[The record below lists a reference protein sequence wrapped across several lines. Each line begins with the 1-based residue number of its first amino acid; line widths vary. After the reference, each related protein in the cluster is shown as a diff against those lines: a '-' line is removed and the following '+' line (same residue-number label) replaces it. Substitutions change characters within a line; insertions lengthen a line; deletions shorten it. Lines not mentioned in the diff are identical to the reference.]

1 MNFGKLMMGALAVAT
16 AGLFAFNGIKGGTL
30 KGSVSPAEGAVNAW
44 ALSSTD
50 TLKAVVSGGMYE
62 IPNVK
67 PGVYKVIIEAKPP
80 YKNASKDNVSVSDNQ
95 STQVEEIKL
104 QQ

>member
-1 MNFGKLMMGALAVAT
+1 MKFGKFMMGALAVTT
-16 AGLFAFNGIKGGTL
+16 AGLFAFNGIKGGTV
-30 KGSVSPAEGAVNAW
+30 KGSVSPAAGAVNAW
-44 ALSSTD
+44 DLSSTD
-50 TLKAVVSGGMYE
+50 TVKAAISGGMYE

-67 PGVYKVIIEAKPP
+67 PGVYKIIIEAKPP

-95 STQVEEIKL
+95 STTVEEIKL

>member
-1 MNFGKLMMGALAVAT
+1 MKSGKFMMGALAVAA
-16 AGLFAFNGIKGGTL
+16 AGLFAFSGMKGGTV

-50 TLKAVVSGGMYE
+50 TLKASVTGGMYE
-62 IPNVK
+62 IPNVR
-67 PGVYKVIIEAKPP
+67 PGVYKIIIEAKPP

-95 STQVEEIKL
+95 STTVDEIKL